1 MSSEV
6 QNTLGLHRDSANKSE
21 NWCRFIRNNA
31 LWRYGPSGRV
41 NFLARIDKALT
52 PPRRSADPKLG
63 RNTIVGFRFLSPSAP
78 GVCSET
84 GVHLFYRERQIGG
97 QAE

>member
-1 MSSEV
+1 
-6 QNTLGLHRDSANKSE
+6 
-21 NWCRFIRNNA
+21 
-31 LWRYGPSGRV
+31 
-41 NFLARIDKALT
+41 LARIDKALT

-97 QAE
+97 QAEWRVFHSPILDQQDTDWSWQLASTFNRLCCSL